1 MGWFNDALAG
11 SNREPRDED
20 GQPVVSQ
27 YRNQAV
33 QGRQIDELIGLV
45 KGVLA
50 DGTIC
55 QQEVEFL
62 LRWLESNRSVI
73 DVWPANVLYRRI
85 DSALADGHMDADEE
99 AEIMALLL
107 DAVGGKQS
115 ASSHKET
122 ANRSTSLPLCKPAP
136 AVSLVGST
144 FCFTG
149 KFVSGTRA
157 WCEGQIQARGGLI
170 LPNIT
175 KKLNFLVIG
184 NLGSRDWLHS
194 THGLKIKK
202 AVEYRDNGLPLHI
215 ISEQYWHE
223 SLGL

>member
-1 MGWFNDALAG
+1 MGWFNDALVG
-11 SNREPRDED
+11 SSREPRDEH
-20 GQPVVSQ
+20 GQPVISQ

-50 DGTIC
+50 DGAVC

-85 DSALADGHMDADEE
+85 NCALADGHMDAEEE

-107 DAVGGKQS
+107 DAVGGKQAN
-115 ASSHKET
+115 ASLQET
-122 ANRSTSLPLCKPAP
+122 INYSTSLPLCKPAP
-136 AVSLVGST
+136 AISLAGSA

-149 KFVSGTRA
+149 KFVSGTRT
-157 WCEGQIQARGGLI
+157 WCEGQIQSRGGLI

-202 AVEYRDNGLPLHI
+202 AVEYRDSGLPLHI

-223 SLGL
+223 SLGF